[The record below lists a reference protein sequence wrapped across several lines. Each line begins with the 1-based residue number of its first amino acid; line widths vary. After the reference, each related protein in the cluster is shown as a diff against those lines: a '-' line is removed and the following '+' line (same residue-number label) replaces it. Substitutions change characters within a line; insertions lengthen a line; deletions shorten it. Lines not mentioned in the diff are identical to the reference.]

1 MLEMT
6 LFFSLQTLE
15 DGTLC
20 DPIYLV
26 VALHKFYKGQRLP
39 KNARETY
46 KPLTNLKAG
55 TSFLLNPAEL
65 FDDKGSDPIHKAHY
79 IRLAGRRDYQLYKQ
93 YGIKSLDLTLYPD
106 LDLAAIRS
114 NPLLTIANKQLHFK
128 YER

>member
-1 MLEMT
+1 MAT
-6 LFFSLQTLE
+6 LFFDLQILE
-15 DGTLC
+15 EDTSC

-26 VALHKFYKGQRLP
+26 IALHKFYKGQRFP
-39 KNARETY
+39 KNAKETH
-46 KPLTNLKAG
+46 KPLRRLKAG
-55 TSFLLNPAEL
+55 TSFLLNPAEI
-65 FDDKGSDPIHKAHY
+65 FDDKGSDPIHKAQY
-79 IRLAGRRDYQLYKQ
+79 IRLAGRRDYLLYKQ

>member
-1 MLEMT
+1 MTT
-6 LFFSLQTLE
+6 LFFNLQILE
-15 DGTLC
+15 EDTLC

-26 VALHKFYKGQRLP
+26 IALHKFYKGQRFP
-39 KNARETY
+39 KNSKETY
-46 KPLTNLKAG
+46 KPLKRLRAG
-55 TSFLLNPAEL
+55 TSFLLEPAIF
-65 FDDKGSDPIHKAHY
+65 FDDKGSDPIHKAQY